1 MKFSSLA
8 ITSPSFNKSF
18 SVAASHS
25 IAALV
30 DVRPAPNSVPIHAAE
45 IKVTTKVSEVQRLH
59 IQEGATKLDCLDI
72 KEHGVGEAEHIP
84 SPPAPPPSPP
94 SPPPAAV
101 HAQVIKVTTKVSEI
115 QRVHTY
121 RKVKT
126 EYCMWTGN

>member
-1 MKFSSLA
+1 MTVKGCVQAGGGNSENKKRHLA
-8 ITSPSFNKSF
+8 VVLK
-18 SVAASHS
+18 
-25 IAALV
+25 
-30 DVRPAPNSVPIHAAE
+30 
-45 IKVTTKVSEVQRLH
+45 Q
-59 IQEGATKLDCLDI
+59 GATKLDRLDI